1 MLQTANLGLFITI
14 YYTAPRQKIH
24 LQGASPLCA
33 AAIDFLLLQ
42 PLIWTRSPS
51 SISKERAQ
59 RITSERPGIN

>member
-24 LQGASPLCA
+24 LQGASPLGA

-51 SISKERAQ
+51 SISKERAPS
-59 RITSERPGIN
+59 SEYNQPGIN